1 MSGTA
6 PPSAAPSRPIL
17 SGAARTR
24 AERAMTLAE
33 LLPVLQMAIAPAALV
48 SGVGLL
54 LLCMSQRFATVV
66 DRTRSVAHA
75 VASSPGSSSAA
86 ARRQLAL
93 LVRRAWLLR
102 GGVGAAGASVALTVL
117 LMIVLVAGTLAGVD
131 VAPAAIGLL
140 LAGLLTLLV
149 SLCLFLRDVTLSL
162 NALWVDL
169 PPGSLLP
176 TEARPI
182 PRRRRRVWEPVE
194 A

>member
-1 MSGTA
+1 
-6 PPSAAPSRPIL
+6 
-17 SGAARTR
+17 
-24 AERAMTLAE
+24 MTLSE
-33 LLPVLQMAIAPAALV
+33 LVPVLQMAVAPATLV

-66 DRTRSVAHA
+66 DRARSVSHA
-75 VASSPGSSSAA
+75 AASLQGSASAD
-86 ARRQLAL
+86 ARRQLSV

-102 GGVGAAGASVALTVL
+102 GGVGAAGASAALTVL
-117 LMIVLVAGTLAGVD
+117 LMIVLVAGTLADVD

-140 LAGLLTLLV
+140 VAVLVTLLV
-149 SLCLFLRDVTLSL
+149 SLCLFLRDVMLSL

-169 PPGSLLP
+169 PPGSFAASAP
-176 TEARPI
+176 AAQ

>member
-1 MSGTA
+1 
-6 PPSAAPSRPIL
+6 
-17 SGAARTR
+17 
-24 AERAMTLAE
+24 MTLAE

-75 VASSPGSSSAA
+75 VASSPGSSSA

-176 TEARPI
+176 TEGRPI